1 MNSLL
6 RRLAI
11 PSYGG
16 AKHPPFPPIE
26 WQVLQPLRSSRNFPR
41 AVGSLATVS
50 PGASASEKSVSRIID
65 FMRIRLVVRV
75 NQILQVYIAN
85 ILHCFCTFESAIVC
99 TVSNWCEERLGVF
112 LCRLSLCDLDVSVV

>member
-1 MNSLL
+1 M
-6 RRLAI
+6 

-16 AKHPPFPPIE
+16 AKHPPFPSIE
-26 WQVLQPLRSSRNFPR
+26 WHVLQPLRSSRNFPR

-65 FMRIRLVVRV
+65 FRRIRLVARV

-85 ILHCFCTFESAIVC
+85 ILHCFYTFESAIVC
-99 TVSNWCEERLGVF
+99 TVSNCFEKRLGVF
-112 LCRLSLCDLDVSVV
+112 LCRLLLCDRDVFVV